1 VRRVY
6 IEFNHA
12 PHIICVAEDDGQVRR
27 YKRVEIKGP
36 SSVVSVE
43 ERNGI
48 GQKQAWVEVQDGIE
62 VEGIDEKMN
71 KQPATA
77 ASDFYRQGADAYFKK
92 HLAHL
97 IGLPNL
103 RFLEV
108 GSYAGSS
115 AVGVIEDILTDKSS
129 TITCVDIWYS
139 PFAEDK
145 FNEVTA
151 NYKEQVI
158 KQVAWSAEW
167 LKKNQK
173 KQFDFIYIDGDHS
186 AEAVKID
193 MELSW
198 NILKSGGIMAI
209 DDYNYPHPR
218 GEKFNQKPAIDAFI
232 NSVNAEVLEIDEQV
246 WLKKLQNN

>member
-1 VRRVY
+1 MKQVF
-6 IEFNHA
+6 IQFNHA
-12 PHIICVAEDDGQVRR
+12 PYIICLREAEKITRCKQIN
-27 YKRVEIKGP
+27 IKGN
-36 SSVVSVE
+36 SSVVLSKE
-43 ERNGI
+43 LI
-48 GQKQAWVEVQDGIE
+48 GNRQQAWVEIEDDVE
-62 VEGIDEKMN
+62 VELIDIKEEIVKPN
-71 KQPATA
+71 LS
-77 ASDFYRQGADAYFKK
+77 ASNFYRQGADKYFVR
-92 HLAHL
+92 HLSHL
-97 IGLPNL
+97 KDKPNL
-103 RFLEV
+103 QFLEI

-115 AVGVIEDILTDKSS
+115 ALGVIEDILTDKSS

-145 FNEVTA
+145 FNEVTEG
-151 NYKEQVI
+151 YKEQVI

-198 NILKSGGIMAI
+198 NILKPGGIMAI

-218 GEKFNQKPAIDAFI
+218 GEKFNQKPAIDTFI
-232 NSVNAEVLEIDEQV
+232 TSVSAEVLEIDEQV
-246 WLKKLQNN
+246 WLKKIQNN